1 MSKDKKDL
9 IASIGLFVLALL
21 LLAGMIS
28 YSSYDIGFETS
39 APNIHIRNYIGIIGA
54 YTAWAIFKLVGYAG
68 FFIPFLFVVWG
79 IGILA
84 ERLTGKLLY
93 RILGILFL
101 FSASSAFFSLTAS
114 PDSVLMVARGG
125 LLGFLLTDRFLLD
138 YLGAMGGY
146 IVTVSLTMLALLV
159 ATEFLILPVMSIL
172 FVKMWA
178 VAEKIGKRRREK
190 DAAGYAK
197 TEKSVI
203 GPRLRPAVK
212 VEKKTEEGP
221 RARGQRPGGKEI
233 TTEGGPERSRGTND
247 DRRPKGVPSEV
258 EGRGMID
265 EERPRINIMPKP
277 VMKSKPAPVK
287 AAKFEQRVVGDYKL
301 PSLDLLDS
309 PAHKLESIFG
319 ENLEE
324 SARILEDT
332 LRDFGIES
340 RVIDISKGP
349 VITRYELQ
357 PAPGVKVNR
366 ITSLSDDIALTM
378 KATTVRIVAP
388 IPGKSCVGI
397 EVPNADT
404 SMVFLREI
412 LESSEFQ
419 KIAASSKLAMA
430 LGKDI
435 SGKSVVTDL
444 GDMPHLLIAG
454 TTGSGKTVC
463 VNSLI
468 MSMVYNA
475 TPEEL
480 KFLMVDPKMVELAI
494 YNGLPHLLCPVVTD
508 AKKVAGALGWVVGE
522 MEVRYKMLAKIAAR
536 NITSFNQ
543 KSEEKL
549 PYIVVIIDELADL
562 MMIAQEDI
570 ENAITRLAQL
580 SRAVG
585 IHMILATQRPSVDV
599 VTGVIKANFPARI
612 SFKVASKVDS
622 RTVLDMNGADKLLGK
637 GDMLFLEPGSPKP
650 VRAQGTF
657 LTDPEIEKVVNF
669 IKAQQEPV
677 YDNEILEQQ
686 KKSVSGRGGFEKD
699 EFFDEAVQMVLET
712 GQASVSML
720 QRRLRLGY
728 TRAARIIDA
737 MEEEGI
743 IGPFRGSKPREI
755 LIQEYQPKEEIT
767 KETIN
772 EDKDST
778 TPNPSRLQ

>member
-1 MSKDKKDL
+1 MSKDKRDL
-9 IASIGLFVLALL
+9 IISIGLFILALL
-21 LLAGMIS
+21 LLASMIS
-28 YSSYDIGFETS
+28 YSPYDISFETS
-39 APNIHIRNYIGIIGA
+39 TPNIHTRNYIGIVGA
-54 YTAWAIFKLVGYAG
+54 YSAWAIFKLIGYAG
-68 FFIPFLFVVWG
+68 FFIPFLFIIWG

-84 ERLTGKLLY
+84 ERLTGRRTY
-93 RILGILFL
+93 IILGLLFL
-101 FSASSAFFSLTAS
+101 FSASPAFFSLTAR

-125 LLGFLLTDRFLLD
+125 LLGFLLTDKFLLD
-138 YLGAMGGY
+138 YFGAIGGY
-146 IVTVSLTMLALLV
+146 IVTVSLSILALLM
-159 ATEFLILPVMSIL
+159 ATEFLVVPICSIL
-172 FVKMWA
+172 FM
-178 VAEKIGKRRREK
+178 KIIALVNRIGNVQKESGRERF
-190 DAAGYAK
+190 K
-197 TEKSVI
+197 TVPNRADKIPS

-212 VEKKTEEGP
+212 IDKKPEKE
-221 RARGQRPGGKEI
+221 QI
-233 TTEGGPERSRGTND
+233 
-247 DRRPKGVPSEV
+247 
-258 EGRGMID
+258 
-265 EERPRINIMPKP
+265 EERPRINIIPKP
-277 VMKSKPAPVK
+277 VPKPKPASLKAVK
-287 AAKFEQRVVGDYKL
+287 LEPRVVGDYKM
-301 PSLDLLDS
+301 PSLELLNS
-309 PAHKLESIFG
+309 PPPKSERMFG

-324 SARILEDT
+324 SAMILEDT
-332 LRDFGIES
+332 LRDFGIETK
-340 RVIDISKGP
+340 VVDISKGP

-378 KATTVRIVAP
+378 KAATVRIVAP

-404 SMVFLREI
+404 AMVYLREI
-412 LESSEFQ
+412 LESSEYQ
-419 KIAASSKLAMA
+419 KMALSSKLAMA

-435 SGKSVVTDL
+435 SGKCVVTDL

-494 YNGLPHLLCPVVTD
+494 YNGLSHLLCPVVTD
-508 AKKVAGALGWVVGE
+508 AKKVAGALGWVVNE
-522 MEVRYKMLAKIAAR
+522 MEARYKMLAKIGAR
-536 NITSFNQ
+536 NIDAFNQ
-543 KSEEKL
+543 KSEERL

-562 MMIAQEDI
+562 MMVAQEDI

-637 GDMLFLEPGSPKP
+637 GDMLFLEPGNAKP
-650 VRAQGTF
+650 IRAQGTF

-677 YDNEILEQQ
+677 YDNEILEHQ

-728 TRAARIIDA
+728 TRAARIIDS

-755 LIQEYQPKEEIT
+755 LIQEYQPKPE
-767 KETIN
+767 ETI
-772 EDKDST
+772 KDQT
-778 TPNPSRLQ
+778 TEETAQ

>member
-9 IASIGLFVLALL
+9 IVSIGLFVLAVL
-21 LLAGMIS
+21 LLAAMIS

-39 APNIHIRNYIGIIGA
+39 TPNIHIRNYIGIIGS
-54 YTAWAIFKLVGYAG
+54 YTAWAIFKLIGYAG

-84 ERLTGKLLY
+84 ERLTGKTFY
-93 RILGILFL
+93 RSLGILFL
-101 FSASSAFFSLTAS
+101 FSASSSFFSLTAR

-125 LLGFLLTDRFLLD
+125 LLGFLLTDKFLLD
-138 YLGAMGGY
+138 YLGAIGGY
-146 IVTVSLTMLALLV
+146 IVTISLTILALLV
-159 ATEFLILPVMSIL
+159 ATEFLIVPVVSIL
-172 FVKMWA
+172 FMKIWA
-178 VAEKIGKRRREK
+178 IADKIGKRRREK
-190 DAAGYAK
+190 RAVGYAK
-197 TEKSVI
+197 TERVAGS

-212 VEKKTEEGP
+212 VEK
-221 RARGQRPGGKEI
+221 RAVSD
-233 TTEGGPERSRGTND
+233 ERRATS
-247 DRRPKGVPSEV
+247 
-258 EGRGMID
+258 D
-265 EERPRINIMPKP
+265 EEKPRINIMPKP
-277 VMKSKPAPVK
+277 GPKPKPAP
-287 AAKFEQRVVGDYKL
+287 AKIAKVEPRVVGDYKL
-301 PSLDLLDS
+301 PSLDLLNA
-309 PAHKLESIFG
+309 PTYESGNIFG

-340 RVIDISKGP
+340 KVIDISKGP

-366 ITSLSDDIALTM
+366 ITSLNDDIALTM

-404 SMVFLREI
+404 SMVFLKEI
-412 LESSEFQ
+412 LESGEYQ
-419 KIAASSKLAMA
+419 KMAASSKLAMA

-435 SGKSVVTDL
+435 SGRAVVTDL

-468 MSMVYNA
+468 MSMIYNA

-508 AKKVAGALGWVVGE
+508 AKKVSGALGWVVSE
-522 MEVRYKMLAKIAAR
+522 MEARYKMLAKMTVR
-536 NITSFNQ
+536 NIQAFNQ

-637 GDMLFLEPGSPKP
+637 GDMLFLDPGSPKP
-650 VRAQGTF
+650 IRAQGTF

-669 IKAQQEPV
+669 IKSQQEPV

-699 EFFDEAVQMVLET
+699 EFFDEAVSMVLET

-755 LIQEYQPKEEIT
+755 LIQEYQPTKEDPPKEEP
-767 KETIN
+767 ES
-772 EDKDST
+772 ST
-778 TPNPSRLQ
+778 EEAAQ

>member
-1 MSKDKKDL
+1 MSKDNKDL
-9 IASIGLFVLALL
+9 IVSIGLFVLALL

-28 YSSYDIGFETS
+28 YSLYDIGFETS
-39 APNIHIRNYIGIIGA
+39 TPNIHIRNYIGIIGA
-54 YTAWAIFKLVGYAG
+54 YTAWAIFKLIGYAG
-68 FFIPFLFVVWG
+68 FFIPFLFIVWG

-84 ERLTGKLLY
+84 ERLTGRLLY

-101 FSASSAFFSLTAS
+101 FSASSAFFSLTAR

-138 YLGAMGGY
+138 YLGAIGGY
-146 IVTVSLTMLALLV
+146 IVTISLTILALLV
-159 ATEFLILPVMSIL
+159 ATEFLIVPVVSIL
-172 FVKMWA
+172 FMKIWA
-178 VAEKIGKRRREK
+178 VADKIGKRKREK
-190 DAAGYAK
+190 GAVRDAK
-197 TEKSVI
+197 IEKPAS
-203 GPRLRPAVK
+203 GPRLRPAVR
-212 VEKKTEEGP
+212 VEKKVSSGN
-221 RARGQRPGGKEI
+221 KE
-233 TTEGGPERSRGTND
+233 
-247 DRRPKGVPSEV
+247 EV
-258 EGRGMID
+258 EEKEVKA
-265 EERPRINIMPKP
+265 EERPRINIMSKPVAMPKP
-277 VMKSKPAPVK
+277 ALIK
-287 AAKFEQRVVGDYKL
+287 AAKVEPRVVGGYKL
-301 PSLDLLDS
+301 PGLELLDS
-309 PAHKLESIFG
+309 PTHELGNIFG

-340 RVIDISKGP
+340 KVLDISKGP

-397 EVPNADT
+397 EVPNLDT

-419 KIAASSKLAMA
+419 KMAASSKLAMA

-508 AKKVAGALGWVVGE
+508 AKKASGALGWAVSE
-522 MEVRYKMLAKIAAR
+522 MEARYKMLAKIAVR
-536 NITSFNQ
+536 NITAFNQ

-562 MMIAQEDI
+562 MMVAQEDI

-637 GDMLFLEPGSPKP
+637 GDMLFLEPGRPKP
-650 VRAQGTF
+650 IRAQGTY

-669 IKAQQEPV
+669 IKSQQEPV

-686 KKSVSGRGGFEKD
+686 KKSVSARGGFEKD
-699 EFFDEAVQMVLET
+699 EFFDEAVRMVLET

-728 TRAARIIDA
+728 TRAARIVDA

-755 LIQEYQPKEEIT
+755 LIEEYQAKEENT
-767 KETIN
+767 KE
-772 EDKDST
+772 EVSGDQGLA
-778 TPNPSRLQ
+778 TP

>member
-1 MSKDKKDL
+1 MSKDKRDL
-9 IASIGLFVLALL
+9 IVSIGLFVLALL
-21 LLAGMIS
+21 LLAAMIS
-28 YSSYDIGFETS
+28 YSLYDIGFETS
-39 APNIHIRNYIGIIGA
+39 TPNIHIRNYIGIIGA
-54 YTAWAIFKLVGYAG
+54 YTAWAIFKLIGYAG
-68 FFIPFLFVVWG
+68 FFIPFLFIVWG
-79 IGILA
+79 IGILG
-84 ERLTGKLLY
+84 ERLTGRALY
-93 RILGILFL
+93 RIIGILFL
-101 FSASSAFFSLTAS
+101 FSASSAFFSLTAR
-114 PDSVLMVARGG
+114 PDTVLMVSRGG
-125 LLGFLLTDRFLLD
+125 LLGFLLTDKFLLD
-138 YLGAMGGY
+138 YLGAIGGY
-146 IVTVSLTMLALLV
+146 IVTTSLTVLSLLV
-159 ATEFLILPVMSIL
+159 ATEFLIVPVISIL
-172 FVKMWA
+172 AMKTWA
-178 VAEKIGKRRREK
+178 LVNRIGKTRRERP
-190 DAAGYAK
+190 AAQGYK
-197 TEKSVI
+197 KIEKLPSE
-203 GPRLRPAVK
+203 PRLRPAVK
-212 VEKKTEEGP
+212 VEKKAEAPGSRLPSASLGTGEAGGEE
-221 RARGQRPGGKEI
+221 K
-233 TTEGGPERSRGTND
+233 
-247 DRRPKGVPSEV
+247 
-258 EGRGMID
+258 
-265 EERPRINIMPKP
+265 PRINIMPKP
-277 VMKSKPAPVK
+277 APKPRFAPAKAVK
-287 AAKFEQRVVGDYKL
+287 VEPRVVGDYKM
-301 PSLDLLDS
+301 PSLELLNLP
-309 PAHKLESIFG
+309 PAGSGKIFG

-324 SARILEDT
+324 SASILEDT
-332 LRDFGIES
+332 LRDFGIETK
-340 RVIDISKGP
+340 VVDISKGP

-412 LESSEFQ
+412 LESAEYQ
-419 KIAASSKLAMA
+419 KAAASSKLAMA

-508 AKKVAGALGWVVGE
+508 AKKVSGALGWVVGE
-522 MEVRYKMLAKIAAR
+522 MESRYKMLAKIAVR
-536 NITSFNQ
+536 NITAFNQ

-637 GDMLFLEPGSPKP
+637 GDMLFLEPGNAKP
-650 VRAQGTF
+650 IRAQGTF

-669 IKAQQEPV
+669 IKAQQELV
-677 YDNEILEQQ
+677 YDNEILEHQ

-755 LIQEYQPKEEIT
+755 LIQEYQPKEET
-767 KETIN
+767 SKEEIS
-772 EDKDST
+772 EGQDLT
-778 TPNPSRLQ
+778 TPTS

>member
-1 MSKDKKDL
+1 MIKDKKDL
-9 IASIGLFVLALL
+9 IVSIGLFVLALL

-28 YSSYDIGFETS
+28 YSPYDIGFETS
-39 APNIHIRNYIGIIGA
+39 TPNIHIRNYIGIIGA
-54 YTAWAIFKLVGYAG
+54 YTAWAVFKLIGYAG

-84 ERLTGKLLY
+84 ERLTGKKTY

-101 FSASSAFFSLTAS
+101 FSASSAFFSLTAR
-114 PDSVLMVARGG
+114 PDSVLMVQRGG
-125 LLGFLLTDRFLLD
+125 LLGFLLTNRFLLD
-138 YLGAMGGY
+138 YLGAVGGY
-146 IVTVSLTMLALLV
+146 IVTVSLSVLALLI
-159 ATEFLILPVMSIL
+159 ATEFLIVPVLSLL
-172 FVKMWA
+172 FMKLWA
-178 VAEKIGKRRREK
+178 VADKIGKARKPR
-190 DAAGYAK
+190 AAGAGYSR
-197 TEKSVI
+197 TERSVS

-212 VEKKTEEGP
+212 IEKKETREKIKEG
-221 RARGQRPGGKEI
+221 AEKEQ
-233 TTEGGPERSRGTND
+233 
-247 DRRPKGVPSEV
+247 
-258 EGRGMID
+258 
-265 EERPRINIMPKP
+265 ERPRINIMPKP
-277 VMKSKPAPVK
+277 PGPKPKPAPVK
-287 AAKFEQRVVGDYKL
+287 AVKVEPRVVGDYKL
-301 PSLDLLDS
+301 PSLELLNS
-309 PAHKLESIFG
+309 PTHEVGNIFG

-340 RVIDISKGP
+340 KVIDISKGP

-419 KIAASSKLAMA
+419 KMAASSKLAMA

-435 SGKSVVTDL
+435 SGKCVVTDL

-508 AKKVAGALGWVVGE
+508 SKKVAGALGWVVGE
-522 MEVRYKMLAKIAAR
+522 MEARYKMLAKIAAR
-536 NITSFNQ
+536 NIDSFNQ

-562 MMIAQEDI
+562 MMVAQEDI

-650 VRAQGTF
+650 IRAQGTF
-657 LTDPEIEKVVNF
+657 LTDPEIEKVVGF
-669 IKAQQEPV
+669 IKSQQEPV
-677 YDNEILEQQ
+677 YDNEILEHQ
-686 KKSVSGRGGFEKD
+686 KKSISGRGGFKKD

-728 TRAARIIDA
+728 TRAARIVDA

-755 LIQEYQPKEEIT
+755 LIQEYQPKEEEAP
-767 KETIN
+767 KEQSET
-772 EDKDST
+772 ST
-778 TPNPSRLQ
+778 EETTQQ